1 MPQLVDVD
9 GKTVPV
15 RSRKLRDPNVDNVW
29 VLMTTKGKLFDI
41 DMPLYELRQTADG
54 WEYLV
59 SKARLISHLRLVTP
73 PFRIE

>member
-15 RSRKLRDPNVDNVW
+15 RSRKLRDPHVDNVW

-41 DMPLYELRQTADG
+41 DMPLFELQQTADG

-59 SKARLISHLRLVTP
+59 SKARLIKHLRTVTP